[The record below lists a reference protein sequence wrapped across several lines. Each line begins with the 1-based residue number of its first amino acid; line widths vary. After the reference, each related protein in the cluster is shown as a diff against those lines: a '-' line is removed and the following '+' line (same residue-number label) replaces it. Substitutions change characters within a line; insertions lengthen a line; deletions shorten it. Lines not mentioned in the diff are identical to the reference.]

1 MFPFDLTAMLQILP
15 SIIIGLTVHEFAHA
29 YVAHLCGDSTSKEMG
44 RTSLNPLRHIDPVG
58 FILIIVAGFGWA
70 KPVELN
76 KRNLRDP
83 YADSIKISLAGP
95 VSNAILGVLFSLAY
109 ATIVTFVPEVQ
120 QERYEIWIGMVFYGI
135 FINWGLFVFNM
146 LPIPPLD
153 GSHVFLAAYEDR
165 PWYPKFAAFGMGSIF
180 LIFLIQWQTDLTIL
194 PIGPIVQLFAEL
206 SGTLSGLILG
216 FFLGL

>member
-1 MFPFDLTAMLQILP
+1 MLPFDLTTTLQILP

-29 YVAHLCGDSTSKEMG
+29 YVAHLCGDSTSKQMG

-58 FILIIVAGFGWA
+58 FILIVIAGFGWA

-83 YADSIKISLAGP
+83 YSDSIKISLAGP
-95 VSNAILGVLFSLAY
+95 VSNAILGFVFAFAY
-109 ATIVTFVPEVQ
+109 ALLVTYVSEGWLAQ
-120 QERYEIWIGMVFYGI
+120 YEFYVGMVFYGI

-165 PWYPKFAAFGMGSIF
+165 PWYPKFAAMGMGAIF

-194 PIGPIVQLFAEL
+194 PIMPIVQLFAEL
-206 SGTLSGLILG
+206 SASLSGLILG
-216 FFLGL
+216 FFQ